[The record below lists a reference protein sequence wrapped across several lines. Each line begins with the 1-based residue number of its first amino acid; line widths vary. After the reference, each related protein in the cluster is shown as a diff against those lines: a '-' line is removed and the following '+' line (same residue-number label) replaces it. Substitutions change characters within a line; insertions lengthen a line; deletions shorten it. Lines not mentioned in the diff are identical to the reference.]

1 MRSRREG
8 ATWAAMRRGRG
19 HLSERESVKIQREK
33 GGMTPRKEEC
43 KKGGEVRPIGANDFE
58 NFTNFEH

>member
-1 MRSRREG
+1 
-8 ATWAAMRRGRG
+8 MRRGRG

-43 KKGGEVRPIGANDFE
+43 KKGGEVRPIGANV
-58 NFTNFEH
+58 